1 MRSLN
6 MKKFKSMLH
15 IILVVV
21 LTLALLAGCSGSKNK
36 FSYSDGIDSNGFW
49 KNVKALNYV
58 EMCDYA
64 NISVPENIH
73 TVPDET
79 VQAEIDYML
88 NSKVARKQVT
98 DRAIVDGDT
107 VNIDFVGSIDGVE
120 FEGGS
125 TGGIGTDVTIGVTS
139 YIDDF
144 LEQLIGH
151 SPGESFNIEVT
162 FPENYQKEELQGKD
176 AVFAITVNYI
186 VESVLPELTDDFVRE
201 NFSASKGWSTVAQ
214 MREDIANTLQNDA
227 VGQYLQ
233 EYVIENTKVASVPKK
248 ILKYL
253 ENSLIFELE
262 NFAAQDGMELDDYLK
277 TYMNV
282 SSTDELIE
290 IYKDQNMENAEF
302 FLIIQAIAED
312 AGIGV
317 TDDDVAAFFKEDV
330 GIEDYSEQEEHF
342 GMPYLKLVILHQAVF
357 EHLVDNAVIE

>member
-1 MRSLN
+1 
-6 MKKFKSMLH
+6 MKKIKNMLH

-21 LTLALLAGCSGSKNK
+21 LSLALLAGCSGSKK
-36 FSYSDGIDSNGFW
+36 AFSYSDGIDNNGFW
-49 KNVKALNYV
+49 KSIKALDYV

-73 TVPDET
+73 KVPDES

-88 NSKVARKQVT
+88 NLQATSKQVT

-107 VNIDFVGSIDGVE
+107 VNIDYVGSIDGVE

-125 TGGIGTDVTIGVTS
+125 TGGYGTDVTIGVTN
-139 YIDDF
+139 YIDGF

-176 AVFAITVNYI
+176 AVFAVTVNYI
-186 VESVLPELTDDFVRE
+186 VESVSPELTDDFVRE

-214 MREDIANTLQNDA
+214 MREDIANALRDEA
-227 VGQYLQ
+227 VGQYIQ
-233 EYVIENTKVASVPKK
+233 NYVIENTKVTSVPKK

-253 ENSLIFELE
+253 ENSLIFEFE
-262 NFAAQDGMELDDYLK
+262 NYSAQNGMKLDDFLK

-282 SSTDELIE
+282 SSTNELIE
-290 IYKDQNMENAEF
+290 MYKDQNRETAEF
-302 FLIIQAIAED
+302 FLILQAIAED

-317 TDDDVAAFFKEDV
+317 TDDDVAAFFREDL
-330 GIEDYSEQEEHF
+330 GIEDYSEQQEYF
-342 GMPYLKLVILHQAVF
+342 GIPYLKLVILHETVL
-357 EHLVDNAVIE
+357 EHLADNAVME